1 MSAVRGTD
9 TEVDRVTTDRTSVVR
24 KLGVTLA
31 YLICLAGT
39 TIGVGAFGGTPIAE
53 ASGGVLAAD
62 ATHLAPA
69 SPAFSIWSVIY
80 LGLGAYTLWQWWDG
94 DDRRRI
100 SWLAVA
106 SMLLNA
112 AWILLVQAAQIWLT
126 VVVILA
132 LVATLGVLL
141 RRLVAIPARS
151 RVEMLVVDGTFGL
164 YLGWVCVATCANI
177 AAALSAS
184 GFEGFGAPE
193 VLAAVVLAVA
203 TAVGIA
209 LARFGGGRLAI
220 AASLTWG
227 LAWIGVARTIGPES
241 TLTLW
246 AAVLAAGSVALTT
259 LVVRLR
265 RPQPAA
271 DMSEVAA

>member
-1 MSAVRGTD
+1 MRVTAEKRD
-9 TEVDRVTTDRTSVVR
+9 TVTTDRSPLVR
-24 KLGVTLA
+24 KLVITAA

-39 TIGVGAFGGTPIAE
+39 AIGVGALGGTPIAE

-62 ATHLAPA
+62 ATLLAPA

-80 LGLGAYTLWQWWDG
+80 TGLGAYTLWQWWDRE
-94 DDRRRI
+94 DRRRI
-100 SWLAVA
+100 AWLAVA

-112 AWILLVQAAQIWLT
+112 AWILLVQAGQIWVT
-126 VVVILA
+126 VVVIVA
-132 LVATLGVLL
+132 LVATLGLL
-141 RRLVAIPARS
+141 LQRLVAVPAAS
-151 RVEMLVVDGTFGL
+151 RLEMLVVDGTFGL

-184 GFEGFGAPE
+184 GFDGFGAPE
-193 VLAAVVLAVA
+193 VLAVVVLTVA
-203 TAVGIA
+203 AAVGIA

-227 LAWIGVARTIGPES
+227 LAWIGVARTVAPES

-246 AAVLAAGSVALTT
+246 AAVLAAVVVAVTT
-259 LVVRLR
+259 LFLR
-265 RPQPAA
+265 IRRTPTTRIAGAA
-271 DMSEVAA
+271 A